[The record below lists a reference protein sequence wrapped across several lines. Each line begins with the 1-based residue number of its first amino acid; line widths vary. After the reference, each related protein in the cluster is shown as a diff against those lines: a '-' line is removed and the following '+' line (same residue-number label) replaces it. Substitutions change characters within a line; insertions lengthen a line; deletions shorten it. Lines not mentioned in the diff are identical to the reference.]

1 MSRARTAVFLMTAAL
16 SLPASTVAAQTVEP
30 ASRLELGAGVRW
42 IGAEQL
48 GARTATE
55 TTGAGGTSALFNTST
70 DLAGAGGI
78 DGRVAVRLSRSLAV
92 EAEASYLKPQLRIA
106 ISGDAEGAAAVTAV
120 ETIQQ
125 FTMGGSLIWRL
136 PGRRWSPRFAP
147 FATAGAGYLRQLH
160 EQGTLVDTGHYYQF
174 GAGVSSLLVATRRL
188 HTRGIGVRA
197 DVRGLVR
204 SMGVTVDGASKV
216 SPAAGASL
224 FVRF

>member
-1 MSRARTAVFLMTAAL
+1 MTGAL
-16 SLPASTVAAQTVEP
+16 SLAAFTVAAQTAEP

-42 IGAEQL
+42 IGGEQL

-55 TTGAGGTSALFNTST
+55 TTSAGGRSALFNTAT
-70 DLAGAGGI
+70 DLAGAVGV

-106 ISGDAEGAAAVTAV
+106 VSGDTEGAAAVTAV

-125 FTMGGSLIWRL
+125 FTMGGNLIWRL

-147 FATAGAGYLRQLH
+147 FATAGAGYLRHLH
-160 EQGTLVDTGHYYQF
+160 EQATLVDAGHYYQF
-174 GAGVSSLLVATRRL
+174 GGGVSSLLVATRRL

-197 DVRGLVR
+197 DLRGLVR
-204 SMGVTVDGASKV
+204 STGVTVDGGSKV